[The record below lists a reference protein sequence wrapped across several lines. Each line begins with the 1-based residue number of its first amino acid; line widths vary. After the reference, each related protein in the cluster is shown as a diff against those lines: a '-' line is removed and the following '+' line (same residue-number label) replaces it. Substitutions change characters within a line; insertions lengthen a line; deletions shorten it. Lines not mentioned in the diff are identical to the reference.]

1 MRIERNFYNHQGK
14 FCGVYE
20 LCFSNHYYWEYKP
33 LTALSDPPDLPN
45 VYVDD
50 GDGFTLVFIEEHLN
64 ENNTQNS

>member
-1 MRIERNFYNHQGK
+1 MRIERNFYNHSGK

-33 LTALSDPPDLPN
+33 LTALSDPLDLPN

-50 GDGFTLVFIEEHLN
+50 GDGYTIVFIEEHLSDYSP
-64 ENNTQNS
+64 T